1 MTMLFSGP
9 LSESDFLS
17 AQRLHHKWSSA
28 KWLAAGGTSLLA
40 VAACGALI
48 MTGRP
53 RGLGVILLCGVFG
66 AWIGGAVTR
75 FGYIPWKGRKVFR
88 QQQALHRP
96 FEMSWDSQVLTCRNA
111 TGESRIPWSD
121 FVRWKENE
129 RLFLLYVSDVLFQL
143 VPKQIFPNQDA
154 VTAFRRVL
162 AEHIVAR

>member
-1 MTMLFSGP
+1 M
-9 LSESDFLS
+9 
-17 AQRLHHKWSSA
+17 ARLPA
-28 KWLAAGGTSLLA
+28 AAAGARAPAENASKPRASLVL
-40 VAACGALI
+40 
-48 MTGRP
+48 P
-53 RGLGVILLCGVFG
+53 
-66 AWIGGAVTR
+66 
-75 FGYIPWKGRKVFR
+75 
-88 QQQALHRP
+88 ALHRP

-121 FVRWKENE
+121 FVRWKESE

>member
-1 MTMLFSGP
+1 MITLFSGP

-17 AQRLHHKWSSA
+17 AQRLHYKWSSG
-28 KWLAAGGTSLLA
+28 KWIAAGAVSMLA
-40 VAACGALI
+40 VAACVALI
-48 MTGRP
+48 VNGRP

-96 FEMSWDSQVLTCRNA
+96 FEMSWDSQVLTCQNA

-121 FVRWKENE
+121 FIRWKENE
-129 RLFLLYVSDVLFQL
+129 RLFLLYVSDVASQFI
-143 VPKQIFPNQDA
+143 PKQMFPNQ
-154 VTAFRRVL
+154 
-162 AEHIVAR
+162 